1 MFLKKSLSLLKYL
14 LLTLFK
20 SVLFTSLISFVIY
33 CLLYICPDSDSFI
46 GEEKLKEYDFS
57 IDYSAHDLSEV
68 NQKNIITDLPFVAGE
83 YAQWLLNAITLDFG
97 VRSDDQ
103 EKISLFIFDDLIVT
117 LKFVGLAII
126 VALFISILFLFAS
139 RVSMLSRW
147 IVQPFLTL
155 SFFHVVLIYM
165 LLEHIGLNMNFIV
178 IFSLAVGSG
187 VLYDYY
193 TLLSDEHHSILE
205 KDYSLF
211 ALNAGYNPYIFAS
224 KELQLQLI
232 SITASRIPIVFG
244 GMILVE
250 VFSGGGK
257 YAGIGFRIWESFT
270 DNPEYGVIF
279 SATFVSILL
288 FTTIFLIAERLRNN
302 LINLRG

>member
-1 MFLKKSLSLLKYL
+1 MYLKKSLSLLKF
-14 LLTLFK
+14 LFFTFTK
-20 SVLFTSLISFVIY
+20 SVLFTSLISFIVY
-33 CLLYICPDSDSFI
+33 CLLYICPNLDSFI
-46 GEEKLKEYDFS
+46 GGEKLDEYDLSFDFS
-57 IDYSAHDLSEV
+57 APEV

-83 YAQWLLNAITLDFG
+83 YSQWLLNAITLDFG

-103 EKISLFIFDDLIVT
+103 EEISSFIFDDLIISM
-117 LKFVGLAII
+117 KFVSLAII
-126 VALFISILFLFAS
+126 VALFISILFLF
-139 RVSMLSRW
+139 VSKVSTLSRW

-155 SFFHVVLIYM
+155 SFFHVVLIY
-165 LLEHIGLNMNFIV
+165 LILEHIGLNMNFIV